1 LLQLFF
7 LGGTNKRYYG
17 PSFEMVDVRNVMRCL
32 KIIIA
37 VSLALTSPVSV
48 AQSGEPSFVAVD
60 ENLWVTFYDV
70 PSHRFRAI
78 RDAFVRRNFESSSR
92 DLVTSA
98 SYLKIES
105 GRAVPGIAERLED
118 VAAQMMSISQNIG
131 DKNVTATTLD
141 QLFGRA
147 HWLLA
152 QHYLHF
158 ARESRN
164 ADNNRMSG
172 RYLWAT
178 AHHLERA
185 VLWSNARIDKN
196 VVTTLEE
203 LRDLASRLQDSETAP
218 AARKEKPIARAE
230 KLLVKL
236 GAEIDRPVVLNIQ

>member
-1 LLQLFF
+1 
-7 LGGTNKRYYG
+7 
-17 PSFEMVDVRNVMRCL
+17 MRCL

-37 VSLALTSPVSV
+37 ASLALTSPVSM

-78 RDAFVRRNFESSSR
+78 RDAFVRRNFESASR

-105 GRAVPGIAERLED
+105 GRALPAIAGRLED
-118 VAAQMMSISQNIG
+118 VAAQMTSISQNIG
-131 DKNVTATTLD
+131 DRNVTGTTLD

-158 ARESRN
+158 ARDSRSAN
-164 ADNNRMSG
+164 NNRMAG
-172 RYLWAT
+172 RYLWAA

-203 LRDLASRLQDSETAP
+203 LRDLASRLQDSEKAT

-236 GAEIDRPVVLNIQ
+236 GADIDRPVVLNIQ